1 MSADRLRERAAKGE
15 LTPGQH
21 LRAEIERLG
30 LDQVAVRKA
39 TGVSRQTINNI
50 VNDRQPISRAMAG
63 KLGRLTGRGSDY
75 WLRASF
81 SLAPHADHPAK
92 SRAGLRLFGGGVLVN
107 YQIMHAIKN
116 GIIGVDPF
124 DEANVQLASV
134 DLTLGDFLITAE
146 GKKIHIGGGQRF
158 TLKSNRAVNVS
169 TKERIEL
176 PLDYVGRVGVITS
189 LAKNGI
195 FTSVGFQIAP
205 GFSGHLQF
213 CIFNSGKENIELR
226 SGMPIVSIEIISLS
240 VIPVINSSGVR
251 QPRRGRR
258 QP

>member
-1 MSADRLRERAAKGE
+1 MSATRRRERAALSE

-21 LRAEIERLG
+21 LRAEIIRLG

-63 KLGRLTGRGSDY
+63 KLGRLTGRSSDY

-81 SLAPHADHPAK
+81 SIAPRADHLAK
-92 SRAGLRLFGGGVLVN
+92 SGADLRPFGGGVLVN
-107 YQIMHAIKN
+107 CQITHAVKN
-116 GIIGVDPF
+116 GIIGMDPF
-124 DEANVQLASV
+124 DEANVQLTSV
-134 DLTLGDFLITAE
+134 DLTLGDFLITTE
-146 GKKIHIGGGQRF
+146 GKKINIGGGQSF
-158 TLKSNRAVNVS
+158 TLKRNRTVNVS

-176 PLDYVGRVGVITS
+176 PQDYVGRVGAITS

-205 GFSGHLQF
+205 GFSGHVQF
-213 CIFNSGKENIELR
+213 CIFNSGSENIELR
-226 SGMPIVSIEIISLS
+226 SGMPIISIEIMSLS
-240 VIPVINSSGVR
+240 VMPVRTAVASSN
-251 QPRRGRR
+251 RRGRR
-258 QP
+258 RQ